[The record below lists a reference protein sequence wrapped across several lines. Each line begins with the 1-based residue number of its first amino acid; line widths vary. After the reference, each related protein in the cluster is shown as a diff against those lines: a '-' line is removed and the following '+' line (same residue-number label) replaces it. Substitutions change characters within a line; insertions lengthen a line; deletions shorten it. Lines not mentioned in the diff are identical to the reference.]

1 MTTNLPATCKYGM
14 TSSDLHDVFSP
25 EEVAEFYD
33 WMRGQTGAIC
43 DGTEWDYAIEDYI
56 ETDCGPH
63 GMVVYR
69 NDVMRFIEGLPVVD

>member
-1 MTTNLPATCKYGM
+1 MTSELPASCKYGM
-14 TSSDLHDVFSP
+14 TSSDLADVFG
-25 EEVAEFYD
+25 EDELAELYD

-43 DGTEWDYAIEDYI
+43 EGVEWDYDLGDYI

-63 GMVVYR
+63 GMIVYR

>member
-14 TSSDLHDVFSP
+14 TIDDLADVFN
-25 EEVAEFYD
+25 EGELAELYD

-43 DGTEWDYAIEDYI
+43 EGREWDYDLGDYI
-56 ETDCGPH
+56 EVDCGPH